1 MAYHTTNTP
10 PPTSPMNN
18 TRGDSGVNTG
28 GGIENIDAQSRIPF
42 GNQPPAEEPLTLN
55 TASLFGEIKFQ
66 RQIFSQAAFRRQVD
80 TSFSELSNRREAV
93 DIEEFFNQYNRLF
106 FDIPKEGALSHSKL
120 ITDSTAYVTDYV
132 NPLQVIVDQRDQ
144 QIEQL
149 NRDIANLLEQIANAQ
164 AGVADEVQE
173 EIAIG
178 NPNDPNINWVG
189 SFEENGLQKTFKK
202 IYMDT
207 RGNSIF
213 SIEGYDDIEFE
224 SNESID
230 SDERNDDNW
239 KESQLKKDINQAYD
253 RAKFS
258 DLKGV
263 NIRTYSQWKGDIEK
277 DSSGA
282 RTRDANKALDY
293 LAFKIT
299 GNANFL

>member
-1 MAYHTTNTP
+1 MAYHTGNTSLP
-10 PPTSPMNN
+10 SSRGLSMPGNS
-18 TRGDSGVNTG
+18 GDSGIN
-28 GGIENIDAQSRIPF
+28 IENVDAQSRIPF

-55 TASLFGEIKFQ
+55 TASLLGEIKFQ
-66 RQIFSQAAFRRQVD
+66 RQIFSQAAFRRQID

-106 FDIPKEGALSHSKL
+106 FDLPKIGDLSHSKL

-178 NPNDPNINWVG
+178 NPNDPNINWIG

-202 IYMDT
+202 IYNDT
-207 RGNSIF
+207 RDDLSF
-213 SIEGYDDIEFE
+213 QIEGYSDIEFE
-224 SNESID
+224 SNNSID
-230 SDERNDDNW
+230 RSDFSDEDW
-239 KESQLKKDINQAYD
+239 KKSQLKKDINQAYEKA
-253 RAKFS
+253 RFS
-258 DLKGV
+258 DLKSV
-263 NIRTYSQWKGDIEK
+263 NVRTYSEWKGDIEK
-277 DSSGA
+277 DSSSK

>member
-1 MAYHTTNTP
+1 MAYHTRNTSL
-10 PPTSPMNN
+10 PTSLMNN
-18 TRGDSGVNTG
+18 GGDSGVNIDSE
-28 GGIENIDAQSRIPF
+28 IENVDAQDRANF
-42 GNQPPAEEPLTLN
+42 QPPAEEPLTLN
-55 TASLFGEIKFQ
+55 TASLLGEIKFQ

-80 TSFSELSNRREAV
+80 TSFSELNNRREAV

-106 FDIPKEGALSHSKL
+106 FDLPKEGDLSHSKL

-132 NPLQVIVDQRDQ
+132 NPLQVIIDQRDQ

-149 NRDIANLLEQIANAQ
+149 NEDYANLLEELANAQ

-178 NPNDPNINWVG
+178 NPNDPNIDWLG

-202 IYMDT
+202 IYNDT
-207 RGNSIF
+207 RGQSSF
-213 SIEGYDDIEFE
+213 AIEGYDDIQFE

-230 SDERNDDNW
+230 SDERSDDNW

-277 DSSGA
+277 DSSSK
-282 RTRDANKALDY
+282 RTRDANKALNY

-299 GNANFL
+299 GNASFL